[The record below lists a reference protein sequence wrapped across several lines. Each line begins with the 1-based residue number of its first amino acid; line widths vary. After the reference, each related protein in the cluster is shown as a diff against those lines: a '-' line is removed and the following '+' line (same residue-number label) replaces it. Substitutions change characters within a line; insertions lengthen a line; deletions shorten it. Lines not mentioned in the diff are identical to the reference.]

1 MGAENVANKNL
12 QNEEKN
18 DLSSSQNIPI
28 EPSNPTM
35 QDDNAQNDK
44 PNLNLNNKNSNLQNN
59 GNNQFQSNPPNSQIM
74 SNQQSIPSQN
84 QIIPPPYIPPNFSQG
99 YHIQRQSQYTQS
111 FPSQYTQNTDLS
123 LYIKNP
129 QNQFYGTNQ
138 DSYYTSTMSAQ
149 YFPSQ
154 NNNQQIPYNSQF
166 PSYQYQPQSQFIQ
179 SGSIYEQPKNG
190 QSEFIQSG
198 SIYETPKEGSLE
210 YQSNQFQNLQNMEP
224 KESYKDP
231 FDIKESEE
239 VKLPSQDEAQTSHNN
254 QLDVQNTQNIKENK
268 NDNNGIQNENIGN
281 NENGL
286 LGSTVLETQLLGN
299 EQKQNQ
305 DQNEI
310 NSPIMSQFGTL
321 KISKTRYLTDE
332 EVNNIN
338 NNENNNNENKNNDIK
353 VLPPKDLGIVT
364 NQVKYLSPD
373 QLKDINNYYDTKSG
387 EIIQSKNN
395 FTEDQWKQYYPSSQ
409 LGETVYNT
417 TYIENNINSINNN
430 IVNVD
435 AKNNI
440 SNIFG
445 DNNVASTINI
455 GDKNNN
461 VTNTDIFGGNN
472 VASTINIGDI
482 NNKVNNTD
490 IFGGDNV
497 ASTINIGDANQKSA
511 SNLDKTNNIVNS
523 NQPNGNNL
531 DEGNNNINNNLIG
544 TNILGNN
551 EFVKMSKTQYVKE
564 DSDINNDENKN
575 NSKNN
580 ESKGEVPFEQDTE
593 QKENLPIQKPKVI
606 IIDDEED
613 IQICPNMV
621 SSFLK
626 KLFG

>member
-35 QDDNAQNDK
+35 QDDNAQNDQ
-44 PNLNLNNKNSNLQNN
+44 PNLNLNNNNSNLQNN

-179 SGSIYEQPKNG
+179 SGSIYEQPKDGQSEFIQSGSIYEQPKNG

-198 SIYETPKEGSLE
+198 SIYEEPKEGSLE

-239 VKLPSQDEAQTSHNN
+239 VKLPSQGEAQTSHNN

-281 NENGL
+281 NGNGL

-417 TYIENNINSINNN
+417 TYIENNVNSINNN

-445 DNNVASTINI
+445 GDNVASTINI

-461 VTNTDIFGGNN
+461 
-472 VASTINIGDI
+472 
-482 NNKVNNTD
+482 VNNTD

-575 NSKNN
+575 NLKNN

-606 IIDDEED
+606 IIEDEED

>member
-1 MGAENVANKNL
+1 MGAENEANKNL

-35 QDDNAQNDK
+35 QDDNAQNDQ
-44 PNLNLNNKNSNLQNN
+44 PNLNINNNNSNLQNN

-198 SIYETPKEGSLE
+198 SIYEQPKNGQSEFIQSGSIYETPKEGSLE

-239 VKLPSQDEAQTSHNN
+239 VKLPSQGEAQTSHNN

-417 TYIENNINSINNN
+417 TYIENNVNSINNN

-445 DNNVASTINI
+445 GDNVASTINI

-461 VTNTDIFGGNN
+461 
-472 VASTINIGDI
+472 
-482 NNKVNNTD
+482 VNNTD

-497 ASTINIGDANQKSA
+497 ASTINIGDTNQKSA

-564 DSDINNDENKN
+564 DSDINNDEKKN
-575 NSKNN
+575 NLKNN
-580 ESKGEVPFEQDTE
+580 ESKGEVPFDQDTE

-606 IIDDEED
+606 IIEDEED